1 MKYIVFDIETKNTF
15 NDVLSENP
23 ADLDLSVLSIYTNWD
38 NKTQSFEDFELDK
51 ALSSFKQAD
60 FMVGFNS
67 NHFDIPILNKYF
79 NQGLNGVKSV
89 DLLEEIKKV
98 IGRRI
103 KLDNVAKSTLGISK
117 SGNGLDA
124 IKWWNEG
131 KIEKIKEY
139 CEQDVLVTK
148 EVFEYVL
155 LNKKLYANDKLGKKV
170 EIPIHLD
177 LEIRNKNTE
186 NQSLF
191 SF

>member
-51 ALSSFKQAD
+51 ALSIFKQAD

-79 NQGLNGVKSV
+79 NQGLNGVKSI

-98 IGRRI
+98 IGKRI

-148 EVFEYVL
+148 QVFEYVL